1 MKKELD
7 YVEVLY
13 DEKLKPFT
21 DYPKRLSNYIFNTNN
36 MKARDKII
44 ELGCGRGEFL
54 KGFSTLGLDCYGLD
68 KSDYAKKICQNA
80 KIFQNDITNDK
91 IPVDD
96 NYFDFV
102 YSKSFIEH
110 FYYPERIFKEIYRV
124 LKPGGIVITLT
135 PSWVDNVK
143 VFYEDYT
150 HRTPFTKMSLND
162 IHKLEG
168 FIDISIEN
176 FIQLPSIWDN
186 KDFKNNLLYLF
197 FSQLTKFLA
206 PNFLKEKSKWVRF
219 SKEVM
224 LLSIAKKPLEK

>member
-21 DYPKRLSNYIFNTNN
+21 DYPKKLSNYIFNTNN
-36 MKARDKII
+36 MKASDKII

-54 KGFSTLGLDCYGLD
+54 KGFSSLGLDCYGLD

-80 KIFQNDITNDK
+80 KIFQNDITKDK

-110 FYYPERIFKEIYRV
+110 FYYPEQIFKEIYRIISL
-124 LKPGGIVITLT
+124 LKPYDVGIPLVRIGSENDGGYLVRETKLI
-135 PSWVDNVK
+135 NV
-143 VFYEDYT
+143 VVNS
-150 HRTPFTKMSLND
+150 PV
-162 IHKLEG
+162 
-168 FIDISIEN
+168 
-176 FIQLPSIWDN
+176 FIQG
-186 KDFKNNLLYLF
+186 
-197 FSQLTKFLA
+197 
-206 PNFLKEKSKWVRF
+206 
-219 SKEVM
+219 
-224 LLSIAKKPLEK
+224 